1 MKLPTTEQ
9 LNRRVLLRLRTEV
22 PNASF
27 GVDETFDAGRQV
39 WAKVEPVHGLTIRY
53 GMQTGEVPTHLFWI
67 RYTPTT
73 QPQDI
78 TASHVFDW
86 QGRRYRVID
95 AINVDDRQRF
105 TRVSVK
111 DLGAIA

>member
-1 MKLPTTEQ
+1 MDL
-9 LNRRVLLRLRTEV
+9 LFAVLSVRC
-22 PNASF
+22 
-27 GVDETFDAGRQV
+27 
-39 WAKVEPVHGLTIRY
+39 TINSS
-53 GMQTGEVPTHLFWI
+53 QSWIWI

-73 QPQDI
+73 RPQDI

-86 QGRRYRVID
+86 QGRRYRVLD
-95 AINVDDRQRF
+95 AINVEDRQRY